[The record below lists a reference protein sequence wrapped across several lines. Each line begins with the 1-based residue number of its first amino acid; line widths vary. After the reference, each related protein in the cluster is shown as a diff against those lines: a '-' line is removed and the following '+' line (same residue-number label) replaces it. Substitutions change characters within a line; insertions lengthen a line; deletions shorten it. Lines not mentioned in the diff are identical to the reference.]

1 MNLGMEQIMSQEE
14 QIVAVKQYTIDKLG
28 ADKTGHGMGHINRVV
43 RMARRLA
50 VGEGVDPFLPVVA
63 AYLHDTIDEKLVDSI
78 PAAKQELQGYLAD
91 HDFTAEEIQTIM
103 DVISNISFAHTLDG
117 EEIQL
122 SPIGKIVRDADW
134 LDAIGALGITRAIY
148 YGGAHHE
155 KIYDPAVKPRQN
167 MSREEYRNL
176 ADETIINHFC
186 EKILKLK
193 DMLQT
198 ATARQIAE
206 HRQQVM
212 LDFLAEFKA
221 EWKAER

>member
-1 MNLGMEQIMSQEE
+1 MKHEE
-14 QIVAVKQYTIDKLG
+14 QIVAVKNYTIAKLG
-28 ADKTGHGMGHINRVV
+28 QDKTGHGMDHINRVV
-43 RMARRLA
+43 QMARRLA

-63 AYLHDTIDEKLVDSI
+63 AYLHDTIDEKLVASI
-78 PAAKQELQGYLAD
+78 PAAKQELRDYLTA
-91 HDFTAEEIQTIM
+91 HDFTADQVTTIM
-103 DVISNISFAHTLDG
+103 DTISNISFAHTLDG
-117 EEIQL
+117 EPIRL
-122 SPIGKIVRDADW
+122 SIVGKIVRDADW

-155 KIYDPAVKPRQN
+155 KIYDPAIKPRQH
-167 MSREEYRNL
+167 MSRAEYCNL
-176 ADETIINHFC
+176 ADETIINHFY

-198 ATARQIAE
+198 PTAQRIAE

-221 EWKAER
+221 EWKAEE

>member
-1 MNLGMEQIMSQEE
+1 MNQNE

-28 ADKTGHGMGHINRVV
+28 QDKTGHGMDHIKRVV
-43 RMARRLA
+43 QMARRLA

-63 AYLHDTIDEKLVDSI
+63 AYLHDTIDEKLVTSI
-78 PAAKQELQGYLAD
+78 PAAKKELREYLLA
-91 HDFTAEEIQTIM
+91 HDFTVQEVDTIM

-117 EEIQL
+117 KEIKL
-122 SPIGKIVRDADW
+122 SLVGKIVRDADW
-134 LDAIGALGITRAIY
+134 LDAIGAIGITRAIY

-155 KIYDPAVKPRQN
+155 KIYDPQIQPRQN

-176 ADETIINHFC
+176 ADETIINHFY

-193 DMLQT
+193 GMLQT
-198 ATARQIAE
+198 KTAQQIAV

-212 LDFLAEFKA
+212 LDFLDEFKA
-221 EWKAER
+221 EWNATR

>member
-1 MNLGMEQIMSQEE
+1 MKQEE
-14 QIVAVKQYTIDKLG
+14 QIVAVKQYTIEKLG
-28 ADKTGHGMGHINRVV
+28 QDKTGHGMDHINRVV
-43 RMARRLA
+43 KMARRLA
-50 VGEGVDPFLPVVA
+50 IGEGIDPFLPVVA
-63 AYLHDTIDEKLVDSI
+63 AYLHDTIDEKLVASI
-78 PAAKQELQGYLAD
+78 PVAKQELNDYLVD
-91 HDFTAEEIQTIM
+91 HDFTTMEIATVM

-134 LDAIGALGITRAIY
+134 LDAIGALGITRAVY

-176 ADETIINHFC
+176 ADETIINHFY

-198 ATARQIAE
+198 RTARQIAE
-206 HRQQVM
+206 YRQQVM
-212 LDFLAEFKA
+212 IDFLDEFKA